1 MVNLDTPEE
10 HKRDED
16 DLTMLRLTDEGLSR
30 QEVAKRIGVTTCTV
44 IGRLDRIRRAMKKHR

>member
-1 MVNLDTPEE
+1 MNTPEE

-30 QEVAKRIGVTTCTV
+30 QEVAKRIGVTTSTV